1 MRLRASEMVCTV
13 HVAHEPFSP
22 STGRVSGTSD
32 RFNRGLVK
40 NLLIP
45 SHKHGA
51 AGGACRDGQRACV
64 SSLVVETFAENR
76 ENPVTRAL
84 PSHAARRSD
93 AISIARVI
101 CILGVVYVHAWT
113 GLNGHDLESLRGT
126 PQDSLRWGLME
137 IFGRSAV
144 PLLGLI
150 SGWLVEGSSRTQ
162 DWARHVG
169 RKARTI
175 LLPMILW
182 NALAIMFV
190 SGAAWALGL
199 SAPVP
204 SSTDWMFQ
212 ELFIVSR
219 NPDINV
225 QMPFLRDL
233 FLCMIAA
240 PLFVRLPGWAL
251 GVVAAMA
258 ALCQIMEWGA
268 PVLMRASILFFFLM
282 GIIARREGLADRVAA
297 LPWAVAAPPFALLM
311 TAQLYAS
318 LHPGALQPGLG
329 LAVLDMAVRIA
340 AALFFWRL
348 AWSLADSAARG
359 MLLRIEP
366 FAFFLFCSH
375 LILIWLGGPVLGALF
390 GKLGSPLYPAY
401 LLVQPLLVLVAV
413 ILLGSALSRASP
425 RLAKLL
431 SGGRLMAA

>member
-1 MRLRASEMVCTV
+1 M
-13 HVAHEPFSP
+13 
-22 STGRVSGTSD
+22 SG
-32 RFNRGLVK
+32 L
-40 NLLIP
+40 
-45 SHKHGA
+45 A
-51 AGGACRDGQRACV
+51 
-64 SSLVVETFAENR
+64 VETFSGSG
-76 ENPVTRAL
+76 ENPVARTL
-84 PSHAARRSD
+84 TIHAARRSD

-113 GLNGHDLESLRGT
+113 GLSGHDLESLRGT

-150 SGWLVEGSSRTQ
+150 SGWLVQGSSRTH
-162 DWARHVG
+162 DWFRHVV

-182 NALAIMFV
+182 NALAILFV

-204 SSTDWMFQ
+204 SSTGWMFQ

-233 FLCMIAA
+233 FLCMLAA

-251 GVVAAMA
+251 AWVAATA
-258 ALCQIMEWGA
+258 ALCQIMGWGP
-268 PVLMRASILFFFLM
+268 PVLMRPAILFFFII

-297 LPWAVAAPPFALLM
+297 MPWTVAAPPFALLM
-311 TAQLYAS
+311 TAQLYSS
-318 LHPGALQPGLG
+318 LHPGVVSSGVG
-329 LAVLDMAVRIA
+329 TAVLDMTVRIA
-340 AALFFWRL
+340 AALFFWRF
-348 AWSLADSAARG
+348 AWSLAASPARG

-375 LILIWLGGPVLGALF
+375 LILIWLGGPALGIVF
-390 GKLGSPLYPAY
+390 GKLGSPFYPAY
-401 LLVQPLLVLVAV
+401 LLVQPLLVLATVL
-413 ILLGSALSRASP
+413 LLGSLLSRAAP
-425 RLAKLL
+425 GLAKLL
-431 SGGRLMAA
+431 SGGRLMAG

>member
-1 MRLRASEMVCTV
+1 M
-13 HVAHEPFSP
+13 
-22 STGRVSGTSD
+22 
-32 RFNRGLVK
+32 
-40 NLLIP
+40 
-45 SHKHGA
+45 
-51 AGGACRDGQRACV
+51 
-64 SSLVVETFAENR
+64 VVETFAENR
-76 ENPVTRAL
+76 ENRL
-84 PSHAARRSD
+84 PAVLTTDAARRSD

-113 GLNGHDLESLRGT
+113 GLSGHDLEILRGT
-126 PQDSLRWGLME
+126 PQDSLRWALME

-150 SGWLVEGSSRTQ
+150 SGWLVAGSSRTQ
-162 DWARHVG
+162 DWLRHVG

-182 NALAIMFV
+182 NALAILFV
-190 SGAAWALGL
+190 SGAAWVLGL

-204 SSTDWMFQ
+204 SSTGWMFQ

-233 FLCMIAA
+233 FLCMLAA

-251 GVVAAMA
+251 GCVAAMA
-258 ALCQIMEWGA
+258 ALCQIMGWGP
-268 PVLMRASILFFFLM
+268 PVLMRASILFFFIM
-282 GIIARREGLADRVAA
+282 GIIARRGGLADRVAA
-297 LPWAVAAPPFALLM
+297 LSWAVAAAPFALLM
-311 TAQLYAS
+311 TAQLFIS
-318 LHPGALQPGLG
+318 LHPGALQQGLAT
-329 LAVLDMAVRIA
+329 AVLDMAVRVV

-348 AWSLADSAARG
+348 AWSLAASAARG

-375 LILIWLGGPVLGALF
+375 LILIWLGGPVLGILF
-390 GKLGSPLYPAY
+390 GKLGSPFYPAY

-413 ILLGSALSRASP
+413 VLLGSLLSRAAP
-425 RLAKLL
+425 GLAKLL

>member
-1 MRLRASEMVCTV
+1 MSKRK
-13 HVAHEPFSP
+13 F
-22 STGRVSGTSD
+22 VSG
-32 RFNRGLVK
+32 L
-40 NLLIP
+40 
-45 SHKHGA
+45 A
-51 AGGACRDGQRACV
+51 
-64 SSLVVETFAENR
+64 VETYAENR
-76 ENPVTRAL
+76 ENRLVQRLTTD
-84 PSHAARRSD
+84 AARQSD

-113 GLNGHDLESLRGT
+113 GLSGYELEGLRGT
-126 PQDSLRWGLME
+126 PQDSLRWALME

-162 DWARHVG
+162 HWIRHVG

-175 LLPMILW
+175 LLPMIVW
-182 NALAIMFV
+182 NGLAILFV
-190 SGAAWALGL
+190 SGAAWIVGL

-204 SSTDWMFQ
+204 SSTDWMVQ

-233 FLCMIAA
+233 FLCMVAA
-240 PLFVRLPGWAL
+240 PLFVRLPGWML
-251 GVVAAMA
+251 GVIAALA
-258 ALCQIMEWGA
+258 ALCQIMGWGP
-268 PVLMRASILFFFLM
+268 PVLMRASILFFFVM

-297 LPWAVAAPPFALLM
+297 LPWTVAAVPFALLM
-311 TAQLYAS
+311 SAQLYVS
-318 LHPGALQPGLG
+318 LHLAGGPPGIGVAL
-329 LAVLDMAVRIA
+329 LDMAVRVA

-348 AWSLADSAARG
+348 AWGLAASVARG

-390 GKLGSPLYPAY
+390 GKLGSPFYPAY
-401 LLVQPLLVLVAV
+401 LLVQPLLVLMAV
-413 ILLGSALSRASP
+413 LLLGSLLSRASP

-431 SGGRLMAA
+431 SGGRLMAV

>member
-1 MRLRASEMVCTV
+1 M
-13 HVAHEPFSP
+13 
-22 STGRVSGTSD
+22 SG
-32 RFNRGLVK
+32 
-40 NLLIP
+40 
-45 SHKHGA
+45 
-51 AGGACRDGQRACV
+51 
-64 SSLVVETFAENR
+64 LVVETFAENR
-76 ENPVTRAL
+76 ENRLAAVLTTD
-84 PSHAARRSD
+84 AARRSD

-113 GLNGHDLESLRGT
+113 GLSGQDLESLRGT

-150 SGWLVEGSSRTQ
+150 SGWLVAGSARTQ
-162 DWARHVG
+162 DWLRHVG

-182 NALAIMFV
+182 NALAILFV
-190 SGAAWALGL
+190 SGAAWVLGL

-251 GVVAAMA
+251 GAAAAMA
-258 ALCQIMEWGA
+258 ALCQIMGWGP

-282 GIIARREGLADRVAA
+282 GIIARREGLADRMAA
-297 LPWAVAAPPFALLM
+297 LPWTVAASPFALLM
-311 TAQLYAS
+311 TAQLYVS
-318 LHPGALQPGLG
+318 LHSAALPPGIGM
-329 LAVLDMAVRIA
+329 AVLDMAVRIA

-348 AWSLADSAARG
+348 AWSLAASAARG

-375 LILIWLGGPVLGALF
+375 LILIWLGGPVLGTLF
-390 GKLGSPLYPAY
+390 GKLGSPFYPAY

-413 ILLGSALSRASP
+413 VLLGSLLSRAAP
-425 RLAKLL
+425 GLAKLL

>member
-1 MRLRASEMVCTV
+1 MA
-13 HVAHEPFSP
+13 
-22 STGRVSGTSD
+22 
-32 RFNRGLVK
+32 
-40 NLLIP
+40 
-45 SHKHGA
+45 
-51 AGGACRDGQRACV
+51 
-64 SSLVVETFAENR
+64 
-76 ENPVTRAL
+76 VTL
-84 PSHAARRSD
+84 TTDAARRSD

-101 CILGVVYVHAWT
+101 CIMGVVYVHAWT

-126 PQDSLRWGLME
+126 PQDSLRWALME

-150 SGWLVEGSSRTQ
+150 SGWLVAGSSRTQ
-162 DWARHVG
+162 DWIRHVG

-182 NALAIMFV
+182 NGIAILFV
-190 SGAAWALGL
+190 SGAAWMLGL
-199 SAPVP
+199 SAPIP
-204 SSTDWMFQ
+204 SSTDWMVQ

-240 PLFVRLPGWAL
+240 PLFVRLPGWML
-251 GVVAAMA
+251 AAIAAAA
-258 ALCQIMEWGA
+258 ALCQIMGWGP
-268 PVLMRASILFFFLM
+268 PVLMRASILFFFVI
-282 GIIARREGLADRVAA
+282 GIIARRGGLADRLAA
-297 LPWAVAAPPFALLM
+297 LPWTAAAAPFALLM
-311 TAQLYAS
+311 SAQLFVS
-318 LHPGALQPGLG
+318 LHPGAITPGIG
-329 LAVLDMAVRIA
+329 SAVLDLAVRVA

-348 AWSLADSAARG
+348 AWSLAASVARG

-375 LILIWLGGPVLGALF
+375 LILIWLGGPVLGAWF
-390 GKLGSPLYPAY
+390 GKLGSPFYPAY
-401 LLVQPLLVLVAV
+401 LLVQPLLVLVV
-413 ILLGSALSRASP
+413 VVVLGSLLSRASP

>member
-1 MRLRASEMVCTV
+1 MAFE
-13 HVAHEPFSP
+13 
-22 STGRVSGTSD
+22 TS
-32 RFNRGLVK
+32 
-40 NLLIP
+40 
-45 SHKHGA
+45 
-51 AGGACRDGQRACV
+51 AG
-64 SSLVVETFAENR
+64 NR
-76 ENPVTRAL
+76 ENPVSRVLTTD
-84 PSHAARRSD
+84 AARRSD

-126 PQDSLRWGLME
+126 TQDSLRWGLME
-137 IFGRSAV
+137 VFGRSAV

-150 SGWLVEGSSRTQ
+150 SGWLVEGSSRTH
-162 DWARHVG
+162 DWLSHVG
-169 RKARTI
+169 RKVRTI

-182 NALAIMFV
+182 NALAILFV

-204 SSTDWMFQ
+204 SSTGWMFQ

-233 FLCMIAA
+233 FLCMLAA

-251 GVVAAMA
+251 GAVAAMA
-258 ALCQIMEWGA
+258 ALCQIMGWGP
-268 PVLMRASILFFFLM
+268 PVLMRASILFFFIM
-282 GIIARREGLADRVAA
+282 GIVARREGLADRVAA
-297 LPWAVAAPPFALLM
+297 LPWTVAAAPFALLM
-311 TAQLYAS
+311 SAQLYMS
-318 LHPGALQPGLG
+318 LHPGVLPPGIG
-329 LAVLDMAVRIA
+329 AATLDMAVRVA
-340 AALFFWRL
+340 AALFFWRF
-348 AWSLADSAARG
+348 AWSLAASAARG

-375 LILIWLGGPVLGALF
+375 LILIWLGGPVLGVVF
-390 GKLGSPLYPAY
+390 GKLGSPFYPAY

-413 ILLGSALSRASP
+413 ILLGSLLSRAAP
-425 RLAKLL
+425 GLAKLL

>member
-1 MRLRASEMVCTV
+1 MA
-13 HVAHEPFSP
+13 
-22 STGRVSGTSD
+22 
-32 RFNRGLVK
+32 
-40 NLLIP
+40 
-45 SHKHGA
+45 
-51 AGGACRDGQRACV
+51 
-64 SSLVVETFAENR
+64 VETLAENR
-76 ENPVTRAL
+76 ENPVSRVLTTD
-84 PSHAARRSD
+84 AARRSD

-126 PQDSLRWGLME
+126 SQDSLRWGLME
-137 IFGRSAV
+137 VFGRSAV

-150 SGWLVEGSSRTQ
+150 SGWLVEGSSRTH
-162 DWARHVG
+162 DWLRHVG

-182 NALAIMFV
+182 NALAILFV
-190 SGAAWALGL
+190 SGAAWMLGL

-204 SSTDWMFQ
+204 SSTGWMFE

-233 FLCMIAA
+233 FLCMLAA

-251 GVVAAMA
+251 GAVAAMA
-258 ALCQIMEWGA
+258 ALCQIMGWGP
-268 PVLMRASILFFFLM
+268 PVLMRASILFFFIM
-282 GIIARREGLADRVAA
+282 GIVARREGLADRVAA
-297 LPWAVAAPPFALLM
+297 LPWMVAAPPFALLM
-311 TAQLYAS
+311 TAQLYIS
-318 LHPGALQPGLG
+318 LHPGALPPGVG
-329 LAVLDMAVRIA
+329 TAVLDMAVRVA

-348 AWSLADSAARG
+348 AWSLAASAARG

-375 LILIWLGGPVLGALF
+375 LILIWLGGPVLGVVF
-390 GKLGSPLYPAY
+390 GKLGSPFYPAY

-413 ILLGSALSRASP
+413 VLLGSLLSRAAP
-425 RLAKLL
+425 GLAKLL
-431 SGGRLMAA
+431 SGGRLMAV